1 MMETYA
7 ENMDYMLIVHR
18 DGRKDPNNVVI
29 VTSYDR
35 MAKCPKKYL

>member
-35 MAKCPKKYL
+35 MDEFMEK

>member
-1 MMETYA
+1 MMMETYA

-35 MAKCPKKYL
+35 MDEFMEK